1 MTIDAI
7 DTVTL
12 DVPLFIR
19 MMELAR
25 EDLKSD
31 AELHEVVTRLLKA
44 SKEKDVLTMN
54 DYNDIIAAKQTAR
67 IAARLQEKADGPI
80 VLKPWQMKIY
90 RTLKQL
96 SLRLRV
102 QRSTTAD
109 KLIMITDQVTAVPL
123 NLIPLMRQEDIVL
136 HVKAESSQVVVL
148 TFHRLARI

>member
-1 MTIDAI
+1 MTI
-7 DTVTL
+7 
-12 DVPLFIR
+12 
-19 MMELAR
+19 
-25 EDLKSD
+25 KSSS
-31 AELHEVVTRLLKA
+31 AFENIL
-44 SKEKDVLTMN
+44 
-54 DYNDIIAAKQTAR
+54 AAKQTAR
-67 IAARLQEKADGPI
+67 IIARLQEKADGPI

-109 KLIMITDQVTAVPL
+109 KLIMTTDQVTAVPL